1 MRPVASKEV
10 GSNRITGEGNEV
22 LNWKLWWISNF
33 GTLQKKQRER
43 ETQPPKKKGSTE
55 KIPLEIIIYST
66 SRGIRVR
73 GKNPNKEENQ
83 VIYSIFDLVFLTK
96 PRTRQKVS
104 VRKRET
110 GKKLLRAVRKLLLEK
125 LLQSRPRLSVENKG
139 KKRGEEKLT

>member
-1 MRPVASKEV
+1 M
-10 GSNRITGEGNEV
+10 
-22 LNWKLWWISNF
+22 
-33 GTLQKKQRER
+33 
-43 ETQPPKKKGSTE
+43 
-55 KIPLEIIIYST
+55 
-66 SRGIRVR
+66 
-73 GKNPNKEENQ
+73 
-83 VIYSIFDLVFLTK
+83 IYSIFDLVFLTK